1 MPVLL
6 GLFNKIR
13 NVSLIFQT
21 DDTTVPGRRK
31 MQQTKMLMLI
41 SMKDEDDFQTQE
53 FVAEL
58 DGGPL
63 YRDKNPS
70 TTSPSTCTENPE
82 THCCAENGEDISI

>member
-1 MPVLL
+1 MHVLL
-6 GLFNKIR
+6 DVFNKLR
-13 NVSLIFQT
+13 SVSLIFQT
-21 DDTTVPGRRK
+21 DDTTVPGRMK

-63 YRDKNPS
+63 YRDKILQQQVLAHVLKIQKC
-70 TTSPSTCTENPE
+70 TVVQRMVTCTP
-82 THCCAENGEDISI
+82 